1 MWTLFLIITLNYEPA
16 NDGTYFLKEKSIY
29 GGISSHEIGFFRNEE
44 DCRKESIALIEMS
57 NKLGPSAYVVDY
69 TCFPTRSKPE

>member
-29 GGISSHEIGFFRNEE
+29 GGISSHEIGFFRSKE
-44 DCRKESIALIEMS
+44 DCLDEVTLLEIMYA
-57 NKLGPSAYVVDY
+57 KLRHPDYVVEY
-69 TCFPTRSKPE
+69 KCFPVRSKPE